1 MKSPWKLLGQFIS
14 RRDANRESG
23 EEDPVLHEDPAD
35 KTVQVPASPQTLVD
49 LQPLST
55 NSSMDEDRSAG
66 NAPAVSDGTET
77 GKTPLAV
84 IAGETTPP
92 PPVRQPKQKAR
103 AAGGRAQQPQANTAE
118 TGAPPAD
125 KSTMPPVSPP
135 AKRSK
140 LRSGVEPLKAEPALS
155 SEAAELDDEIRQLR
169 RQLAGKLRAQNEQ
182 LKAMHA
188 RFTRG

>member
-23 EEDPVLHEDPAD
+23 EEHLALDEDPAG
-35 KTVQVPASPQTLVD
+35 KTVQAPASPQTLVD
-49 LQPLST
+49 LQPTLS
-55 NSSMDEDRSAG
+55 NSGIDEDRSAG
-66 NAPAVSDGTET
+66 NASAVSDGTET

-84 IAGETTPP
+84 TAGEATPP
-92 PPVRQPKQKAR
+92 PPVRQPQQKAR
-103 AAGGRAQQPQANTAE
+103 VPGRRAQQPQANTAE
-118 TGAPPAD
+118 SGAPPAN
-125 KSTMPPVSPP
+125 KSTTPPVSRP

-140 LRSGVEPLKAEPALS
+140 LWAGVEPLKAEPALV

-169 RQLAGKLRAQNEQ
+169 RQLAAKLRAQNEQ

>member
-14 RRDANRESG
+14 RRDANREIG

-35 KTVQVPASPQTLVD
+35 KTVPVPASPQTLVD
-49 LQPLST
+49 LQPPST
-55 NSSMDEDRSAG
+55 KSSMDEGRSAG
-66 NAPAVSDGTET
+66 NAPAVRDGTET

-84 IAGETTPP
+84 IAGEATQP
-92 PPVRQPKQKAR
+92 PPVRQPKRKAR
-103 AAGGRAQQPQANTAE
+103 VPGRRAQQPQANTAE

-125 KSTMPPVSPP
+125 TSTMPPVSPP

-140 LRSGVEPLKAEPALS
+140 LRAGVEPLKAEPALV
-155 SEAAELDDEIRQLR
+155 SEAAELDDQIRQLR
-169 RQLAGKLRAQNEQ
+169 RQLAAKLREQNEQ

>member
-23 EEDPVLHEDPAD
+23 EEHPDPTGKPVLAPA
-35 KTVQVPASPQTLVD
+35 PPQTLVD
-49 LQPLST
+49 LQPPST
-55 NSSMDEDRSAG
+55 SSMEEDRSAG

-77 GKTPLAV
+77 GKTPLAL
-84 IAGETTPP
+84 IAGEAKPP

-103 AAGGRAQQPQANTAE
+103 VPGRRAQQPRANAAE
-118 TGAPPAD
+118 TGPPPAD
-125 KSTMPPVSPP
+125 KSTTPPVSPP

-140 LRSGVEPLKAEPALS
+140 LQAGDGPLKAEPALA

-169 RQLAGKLRAQNEQ
+169 RQLAAKLRAQNEQ
-182 LKAMHA
+182 LKAMYA

>member
-23 EEDPVLHEDPAD
+23 EEHHALHEDPAG
-35 KTVQVPASPQTLVD
+35 KMVQAPTSPQTLVD
-49 LQPLST
+49 LQPTST
-55 NSSMDEDRSAG
+55 NSSIYEDRSAG
-66 NAPAVSDGTET
+66 NAPADSDGTET
-77 GKTPLAV
+77 GKTPLVV
-84 IAGETTPP
+84 IAGEATQP

-103 AAGGRAQQPQANTAE
+103 VPGKRAQKPQANTAE
-118 TGAPPAD
+118 TGTPPAD
-125 KSTMPPVSPP
+125 TSTMPPVSPP

-140 LRSGVEPLKAEPALS
+140 LRAGVEPLKAEPALV
-155 SEAAELDDEIRQLR
+155 SEAAELDDQIRQLR
-169 RQLAGKLRAQNEQ
+169 RQLAAKLRAQNEH